1 MKSST
6 QQNENQSNS
15 LSVNTNTPPKSR
27 KTPCEKEKKSK
38 KSFSKSESA
47 EDSVSGEENLE
58 DSNQK
63 SGKRIYTKRTT
74 DKIRRWTK
82 EESKRYE
89 DFIES
94 YSDIFN
100 DPSSKRVTKIF
111 IFMSNYIGTKT
122 PSQCRS
128 HHQKFFRRIQREK
141 LLSSGKITNEEELEK
156 LLPKKRKKKSEKNK
170 ENPTENTNKQ
180 VASNSQ
186 MVLKDENIEISGEAA
201 ALKQDVIES
210 NEHNEVIDEP
220 SINNNNALN
229 IPNNGYYQEENNE
242 INDNMLAQQQAPL
255 NFIENEGYGKN
266 VDQLMN
272 WKRNYAFRKISSLF

>member
-1 MKSST
+1 M
-6 QQNENQSNS
+6 
-15 LSVNTNTPPKSR
+15 
-27 KTPCEKEKKSK
+27 
-38 KSFSKSESA
+38 

-89 DFIES
+89 DFIEQ

-128 HHQKFFRRIQREK
+128 HHQKFFRRIQKEK

-180 VASNSQ
+180 VSSNSQ
-186 MVLKDENIEISGEAA
+186 MVLKEENIEISNEAI
-201 ALKQDVIES
+201 ALKPDNIEI
-210 NEHNEVIDEP
+210 NEHNEVIDEA

-229 IPNNGYYQEENNE
+229 IPNNGYYQEENEIINE
-242 INDNMLAQQQAPL
+242 NMLAHHQAPL
-255 NFIENEGYGKN
+255 NFIENEGYGKI
-266 VDQLMN
+266 VDSQLMN